1 MCTTRTREALHQQTP
16 SLAQTLRRSKRVEAV
31 SERGAKECLH
41 THEMLRTSK
50 KARKQAALFHSRAS
64 IGFALP
70 GAPQTSSVG
79 RPQQPFLPRPRVSVT
94 SESSEN
100 QLEGGPLGAQEKDDD
115 EMEMEKELEGAHIAR
130 VQLSSYATSTQQHN
144 EIHPQLQDRQR
155 SQQLGLE
162 RSREGLALPEE
173 RAYISTSASASVSA
187 STTNGEGEDFC
198 FDLDDRAA
206 SGSEPTDLS
215 ITEVSPTPPSRQERK
230 VHSLDREGSLEASLA
245 SSETRQGNGFFIE
258 KRLDTDERIKET
270 FGEEQGETLERDWG
284 HDHDGAG
291 MYPDKDSGM
300 SPPVAPTDDVDV
312 WGKDGVLSNLGDDV
326 PNITESVNKADGLPG
341 RRMIVDVSSKS
352 SSPLSSPTSESR
364 ANELSDELQNDADDE
379 DDIDGTGADAEVHS
393 DSSSLPTL
401 TPSPSPRRSAN
412 VVENAE
418 GDNREELHASDE
430 TEGDATATAAI
441 LPKRTTSKTFR
452 SPKQVVSEPLASGRA
467 KRQLTKSSKAIEA
480 EEMRW
485 LSPKRRKMAQQ
496 QVHEQD
502 PRSTSVEKQEHSR
515 PRSAKLQRSS
525 KLSEIRSDLEH
536 KEAQPA
542 TELPPVPVKRGRGR
556 PRKHPLPTV
565 LPGASSSGSQNA
577 PSALLSMKNS
587 SAQESLARSS
597 RGAKRLIPPSR
608 SRHEIST
615 NAFYRRRRGELPNS
629 PLGTSFKSSVPTA
642 TGPRSN
648 IKTQRRS
655 ASLSL
660 LRKATLRR
668 SDREIDTETVN
679 SVETEENSASDEES
693 IIVEAPKRR
702 GRPPSSGTK
711 VGLSRTLPKSVG
723 KVSSSSFRYL
733 SFKKACSQKSHC
745 RPTL

>member
-1 MCTTRTREALHQQTP
+1 
-16 SLAQTLRRSKRVEAV
+16 
-31 SERGAKECLH
+31 
-41 THEMLRTSK
+41 MLRTSK

-64 IGFALP
+64 IGVALP

-100 QLEGGPLGAQEKDDD
+100 QLEGSPLGAQEKDDD
-115 EMEMEKELEGAHIAR
+115 EMEELEGAHIAR

-144 EIHPQLQDRQR
+144 EVHPQLQDRQR
-155 SQQLGLE
+155 PQQLGLE

-245 SSETRQGNGFFIE
+245 SRETRQGNGYIIE
-258 KRLDTDERIKET
+258 KRLDTDERIKKT

-291 MYPDKDSGM
+291 MYPDKDSSM
-300 SPPVAPTDDVDV
+300 SSPVAPPDDVDV
-312 WGKDGVLSNLGDDV
+312 LGKDGVLSNLGVDDV
-326 PNITESVNKADGLPG
+326 PNIIDSVNKADDLPG
-341 RRMIVDVSSKS
+341 RQMIVDVSSKS

-379 DDIDGTGADAEVHS
+379 DDINGTGADAEVHS

-401 TPSPSPRRSAN
+401 TPSPSPRRLAN

-418 GDNREELHASDE
+418 GDNREELYASDE
-430 TEGDATATAAI
+430 TEGDATATAVV

-485 LSPKRRKMAQQ
+485 LSPKRRKMAPQ

-502 PRSTSVEKQEHSR
+502 PRSTSVEKQEYSR

-525 KLSEIRSDLEH
+525 KLSEVRSDLEH
-536 KEAQPA
+536 KEAQSA

-565 LPGASSSGSQNA
+565 LPGASTSGSQNA
-577 PSALLSMKNS
+577 PSALLTMKNS
-587 SAQESLARSS
+587 SAQKSLAGSN

-679 SVETEENSASDEES
+679 PDETEEATASDEES

-711 VGLSRTLPKSVG
+711 
-723 KVSSSSFRYL
+723 
-733 SFKKACSQKSHC
+733 AQ
-745 RPTL
+745 